1 MFVNFII
8 FCSLLSNIV
17 LFIILY
23 ILKNKLDND
32 KRNFYK
38 QISKKSD
45 SFINTQRKSQIEC
58 KTLKKNI
65 EDLNAS
71 IASLTKENNGL
82 KERNKQLEEDSKVF
96 DPEHKDLLKI
106 LHTFSNTFNDH
117 IHKYNMHFTDAGEC
131 VYYNES
137 DDNFYFYDDSEAVG
151 ALIDSLDTN
160 NKNSAKSKG
169 VSEDTNES
177 SNEPQNNI
185 STDRI
190 QNQYIDDDEPIPLY
204 DHVVNDET
212 DDDSVDSDDED

>member
-8 FCSLLSNIV
+8 FCSILSNIV
-17 LFIILY
+17 LFVILY
-23 ILKNKLDND
+23 LLKNKSDND

-45 SFINTQRKSQIEC
+45 GFINTQRKTQIEYNI
-58 KTLKKNI
+58 LKKNI

-71 IASLTKENNGL
+71 IASLTKENTGL

-131 VYYNES
+131 VYYNEG
-137 DDNFYFYDDSEAVG
+137 DENFYYYEDSEAVG

-169 VSEDTNES
+169 VSEYTNES
-177 SNEPQNNI
+177 SNESHNNT
-185 STDRI
+185 STNRI
-190 QNQYIDDDEPIPLY
+190 QHRSVSDEHEADGEIDEPY
-204 DHVVNDET
+204 ESGAET
-212 DDDSVDSDDED
+212 DY